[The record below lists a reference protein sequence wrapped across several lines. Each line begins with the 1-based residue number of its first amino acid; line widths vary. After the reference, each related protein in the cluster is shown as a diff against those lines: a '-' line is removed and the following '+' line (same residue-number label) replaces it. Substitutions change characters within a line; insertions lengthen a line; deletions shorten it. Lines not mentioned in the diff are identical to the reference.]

1 MLTLLPFTSV
11 HNPPT
16 CKKAVGAETFHRCL
30 PARVCLA
37 VGSKPLVYTLITMIG
52 PWQRA
57 TVQLLERKRASLKCP
72 PLNGGADPG
81 CGTFLKMEPCFENGR
96 SGAGSLRV
104 RADLGGAENASSR
117 RRS

>member
-16 CKKAVGAETFHRCL
+16 CKQAVGAETFRRCL

-37 VGSKPLVYTLITMIG
+37 SSKLLVYTLITMIG

-57 TVQLLERKRASLKCP
+57 TVQLLERK
-72 PLNGGADPG
+72 
-81 CGTFLKMEPCFENGR
+81 
-96 SGAGSLRV
+96 
-104 RADLGGAENASSR
+104 
-117 RRS
+117 